1 MKIKGAIHEAL
12 FARSMDM
19 LGTATLDG
27 RFEELNPAWQRV
39 LGFSLEE
46 LRAQPYIDLVHPD
59 DRERTLAEARALAE
73 GKFSPVFLNRYRC
86 KDGSYRWIEWNTQ
99 SAPEEGRTYFVA
111 RDVTERINAEEE
123 ARERA
128 AQLERER
135 IARKQMET
143 ALAWQKRTIEAMS
156 TPVLQVWQGV
166 LAVPVI
172 GHVDET
178 RAAMITEQLLAEI
191 VRTSATFTI
200 LDLTGVENV
209 DAVTGSHLMS
219 IVRAAS
225 LLGSR
230 CVMSGIRPA
239 IARTM
244 IEVGAR
250 TVGLESFATLKAAL
264 AYALMRSEP
273 DARRAAR

>member
-1 MKIKGAIHEAL
+1 MIKRAIYEAL
-12 FARSMDM
+12 FARSIDM

-27 RFEELNPAWQRV
+27 RFEELNPAFEQT

-46 LRAQPYIDLVHPD
+46 LRAQPYLEFVHPD
-59 DRERTLAEARALAE
+59 DREATWAAARAHAE
-73 GKFSPVFLNRYRC
+73 GEPASAFRNRYRC

-99 SAPEEGRTYFVA
+99 PDLEAGRLYFVG
-111 RDVTERINAEEE
+111 RDVTERIQIEEE
-123 ARERA
+123 ARTRTE
-128 AQLERER
+128 QLEHEMAMRQ
-135 IARKQMET
+135 QMEST
-143 ALAWQKRTIEAMS
+143 LASHQRTIEAMS
-156 TPVLQVWQGV
+156 TPVLQVWQGI

-172 GHVDET
+172 GHVDEM
-178 RAAMITEQLLAEI
+178 RAATITEQLLSEI
-191 VRTSATFTI
+191 VRTSASFTI
-200 LDLTGVENV
+200 LDLTAVENV
-209 DAVTGSHLMS
+209 DAITGSHLMS

-244 IEVGAR
+244 IEVGAS
-250 TVGLESFATLKAAL
+250 TAGLESFSTLKAAL

-273 DARRAAR
+273 RAQRAAW

>member
-1 MKIKGAIHEAL
+1 
-12 FARSMDM
+12 M

-27 RFEELNPAWQRV
+27 HFEELNPAWEQV
-39 LGFSLEE
+39 LGFTLEE
-46 LRAQPYIDLVHPD
+46 LRAQPYIELVHPD
-59 DRERTLAEARALAE
+59 DREATLAEARAHAE
-73 GKFSPVFLNRYRC
+73 GKPALVFRNRYRC
-86 KDGSYRWIEWNTQ
+86 KDGSYRHIEWNTA
-99 SAPEEGRTYFVA
+99 SAPEEGRMYFVA
-111 RDVTERINAEEE
+111 RDVTERIRSEEE
-123 ARERA
+123 ARARTE
-128 AQLERER
+128 QLEREM
-135 IARKQMET
+135 AMRKQMEST
-143 ALAWQKRTIEAMS
+143 LAWHKKTIEAMS

-172 GHVDET
+172 GHVDEL

-191 VRTSATFTI
+191 VRTAASFTI
-200 LDLTGVENV
+200 LDLTAMENV

-244 IEVGAR
+244 IDLGAS
-250 TVGLESFATLKAAL
+250 TAGLESFSTLKAAL
-264 AYALMRSEP
+264 AYALMRSESGVRR
-273 DARRAAR
+273 DAR